1 MEKAIFVDRDG
12 TIIEEVNYL
21 SNLKDLKIYR
31 FSYDAMEVFH
41 NLGFKV
47 IVITNQ
53 SGIGRGYFPEEFVN
67 HIHDILKRELYITDF
82 FFCPHKPEDNCNCR
96 KPKTGLIEKALK
108 KYNIDLEKSYFIG
121 DSSKD
126 IDTAINAGLKHIQ
139 VLTGYGKIDINPE
152 SFQSLNLY
160 TAALMIKN
168 LEEI

>member
-1 MEKAIFVDRDG
+1 MEKAIFLDRDG

-31 FSYDAMEVFH
+31 FSYEAMEVFH

-53 SGIGRGYFPEEFVN
+53 SGIGRGYFSEEFVN
-67 HIHDILKRELYITDF
+67 YIHTILKRELNITDF
-82 FFCPHKPEDNCNCR
+82 FYCPHKPEDNCNCR

-108 KYNIDLEKSYFIG
+108 KYNIDLKKGYFIG

-126 IDTAINAGLKHIQ
+126 IDTALNSGVTPIQ
-139 VLTGYGKIDINPE
+139 VLTGYGKIDIN
-152 SFQSLNLY
+152 SKSVQSLNLY